1 MEDVVQTGQSLS
13 GTGTPVLSTSL
24 LTWVLAG
31 RLGFEGGC
39 GRTVGGGGGGG
50 IVGFERRSV
59 LLGRFLCAGKSPRCG
74 HRALRGEIPL

>member
-1 MEDVVQTGQSLS
+1 MEDAVQIGQLLS

-39 GRTVGGGGGGG
+39 GRTVGGGGGVEG
-50 IVGFERRSV
+50 
-59 LLGRFLCAGKSPRCG
+59 LLV
-74 HRALRGEIPL
+74 LRGGQCCWGVSSVQGRAPDVATGH